1 MIPYTIPYKNVTPL
15 YTHADFHEQHL
26 YGGAIQISIYPIRHK
41 ENRFIN
47 QCIYMKNYNFLVNLY
62 INLLGG

>member
-47 QCIYMKNYNFLVNLY
+47 Q
-62 INLLGG
+62 